1 MWFPIC
7 LTLNSVLT
15 PSVAHSLSE
24 IFIFKM
30 WVSCSS
36 LTLGQKREMM
46 CIGQP
51 SEMTVL
57 GFSLQPMLWPAL
69 FNENYSWRQS
79 VSFLSATEEVWA
91 VNMISRS
98 PYLSLNHK
106 ALVSIIIGFPGSSV
120 VKKKKKKICLPMQ
133 KTWVW
138 SQGWKDPLEEEMA
151 THSSILAW
159 DIPWTEEPGG
169 RYYIGLQRVVHDW
182 ATEHACIMQ
191 YKFTFKDI
199 SKCQIPSRY

>member
-30 WVSCSS
+30 WVSCCS

-120 VKKKKKKICLPMQ
+120 VKKKKKKSVCQCRRREFDPKVGKIHWRRKWQPTPVFLLGISHGQ
-133 KTWVW
+133 KSLVDDT
-138 SQGWKDPLEEEMA
+138 
-151 THSSILAW
+151 T
-159 DIPWTEEPGG
+159 
-169 RYYIGLQRVVHDW
+169 
-182 ATEHACIMQ
+182 
-191 YKFTFKDI
+191 
-199 SKCQIPSRY
+199 